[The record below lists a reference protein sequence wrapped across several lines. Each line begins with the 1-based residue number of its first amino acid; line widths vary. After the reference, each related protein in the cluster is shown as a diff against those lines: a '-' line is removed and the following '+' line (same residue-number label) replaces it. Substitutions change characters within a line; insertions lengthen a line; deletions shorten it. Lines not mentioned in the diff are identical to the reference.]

1 LLDGR
6 GGGASIVRRRTLAIG
21 LVAAAACVVAVD
33 EVLPDKDKD
42 DSPDTAPSTSSSAG
56 PAPAP
61 ASPTSTSTSGAAK
74 SPCARAP
81 KVVKVPFD
89 AGDGSTTFVDVV
101 VYEECTPWTKE
112 LGDPPPPVR

>member
-1 LLDGR
+1 
-6 GGGASIVRRRTLAIG
+6 VRRRTLAIG
-21 LVAAAACVVAVD
+21 LIAAAACVVAVD
-33 EVLPDKDKD
+33 EVLPDKDED
-42 DSPDTAPSTSSSAG
+42 ASPDTTPSASSSASAG

-61 ASPTSTSTSGAAK
+61 PTSTSTSGAAK

-89 AGDGSTTFVDVV
+89 AGDGSTTFVDVI

-112 LGDPPPPVR
+112 LGDPPPPAR